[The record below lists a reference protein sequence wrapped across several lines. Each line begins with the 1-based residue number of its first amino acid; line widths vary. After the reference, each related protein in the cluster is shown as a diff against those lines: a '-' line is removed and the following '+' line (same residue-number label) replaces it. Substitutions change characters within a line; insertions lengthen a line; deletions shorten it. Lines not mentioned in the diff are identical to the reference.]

1 MLKIYGNRGSSNA
14 DKVEFTAI
22 LLGMKYEYQTID
34 IQKDSKTEWYMKIH
48 PAGKVPAIDDD
59 GFIMFESVAICKY
72 LCDKKGGDKGTE
84 LYPRDLKQRAI
95 IDQWIDF
102 TIQHVASAMGKIAY
116 AKIFGPMMG
125 KPVDENGMKEGDEL
139 LKRFLPI
146 VDKKIGPK
154 YLASDKFSL
163 ADVVLLASLT
173 YAEKCQYDLSPYKNL
188 TAWSKKLMGMDFY
201 KKVHNK

>member
-22 LLGMKYEYQTID
+22 LLGMEYEYQTVD

-72 LCDKKGGDKGTE
+72 LCDKKGGDKGTDI
-84 LYPRDLKQRAI
+84 YPRDLKERAI

-102 TIQHVASAMGKIAY
+102 TIQQVASAMGKVAY

-146 VDKKIGPK
+146 VDKKIGSK
-154 YLASDKFSL
+154 YLALDKFTL

-188 TAWSKKLMGMDFY
+188 SAWRSKLMEMDFY

>member
-1 MLKIYGNRGSSNA
+1 MLKIYGIRGSSNA
-14 DKVEFTAI
+14 DKVEYTAI
-22 LLGMKYEYQTID
+22 LLGMKYEYQTVD
-34 IQKDSKTEWYMKIH
+34 IQKDSKTEWYLKIH

-72 LCDKKGGDKGTE
+72 LCDKKGGNKGVDI
-84 LYPRDLKQRAI
+84 YPRDLKQRAI
-95 IDQWIDF
+95 VDQWIDF

-125 KPVDENGMKEGDEL
+125 KAVDENGMKEGDEL

-146 VDKKIGPK
+146 VDRKIGSK
-154 YLASDKFSL
+154 YLASDKFTL

-173 YAEKCQYDLSPYKNL
+173 YADKCQYDLNPYENL
-188 TAWSKKLMGMDFY
+188 TAWRQKLMEMDFY
-201 KKVHNK
+201 KKVHGK